1 MDNLEKK
8 LLSQEA
14 AMQLAALK
22 KINVWKNIAITIS
35 TIGVA
40 VTYAGAAGT
49 DLNIFLVIP
58 GVIIILLGFASAAI
72 LVTGLTNGR
81 RNVGKILDI
90 LDGGKSNEV

>member
-40 VTYAGAAGT
+40 VTYAGAAG
-49 DLNIFLVIP
+49 
-58 GVIIILLGFASAAI
+58 VIIILLGFASAAI
-72 LVTGLTNGR
+72 LVTGLKNGR

>member
-1 MDNLEKK
+1 MDNLEKSYYHK
-8 LLSQEA
+8 KPLCK
-14 AMQLAALK
+14 LAALK

-72 LVTGLTNGR
+72 LVTGLKNGR